1 MCPAANKSKGKAN
14 ESKETEPPHEPL
26 PQGLLEVHL
35 DLPVSS
41 ATRDWL
47 QSGIRLQLWQVVL
60 QAHMQ
65 PLTDEQKLALADP
78 KKKGKAGELHTSSAS
93 VLSVLYCLSEGVSS
107 GIRMLR

>member
-1 MCPAANKSKGKAN
+1 
-14 ESKETEPPHEPL
+14 
-26 PQGLLEVHL
+26 
-35 DLPVSS
+35 
-41 ATRDWL
+41 
-47 QSGIRLQLWQVVL
+47 
-60 QAHMQ
+60 MQ